1 MGHSSSISLVLL
13 TCQYQIRTVILYNN
27 GTFLAFV
34 SSCQVEIVG
43 PIPTATEREWIKL
56 NILSEVCGA
65 RHFFC
70 DNPINI
76 AIGIAALAEGGFC
89 DLTLLQTKVGLLFQ

>member
-1 MGHSSSISLVLL
+1 M
-13 TCQYQIRTVILYNN
+13 
-27 GTFLAFV
+27 
-34 SSCQVEIVG
+34 G

-89 DLTLLQTKVGLLFQ
+89 DLTLLQTKVGLLFHKNPVVLKVGFRFPNPKPNFPDLH